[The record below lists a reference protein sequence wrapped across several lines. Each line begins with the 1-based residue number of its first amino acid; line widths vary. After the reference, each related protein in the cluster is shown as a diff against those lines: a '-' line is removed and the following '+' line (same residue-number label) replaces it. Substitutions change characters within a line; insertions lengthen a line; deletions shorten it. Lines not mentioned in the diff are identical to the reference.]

1 MGKTTI
7 QISTELNDGLNK
19 MKIFKNES
27 YEEIIWDWIDDRK
40 ELSDET
46 KKNIA
51 EAEEDLKAGRVIS
64 HQQLKKELG
73 LWSIDLNIQKNR

>member
-7 QISTELNDGLNK
+7 QISTELKEALTK

-27 YEEIIWDWIDDRK
+27 YEEIIWDLIDDRK

-46 KKNIA
+46 LKNIA
-51 EAEEDLKAGRVIS
+51 EAEEDIKAGRVYS
-64 HQQLKKELG
+64 LEEVKKELG
-73 LWSIDLNIQKNR
+73 L

>member
-1 MGKTTI
+1 MMGKTTI
-7 QISTELNDGLNK
+7 QISTELKDALNK

-27 YEEIIWDWIDDRK
+27 YEEIIWDLIDDRK

-51 EAEEDLKAGRVIS
+51 EAEEDIKAGRIIS
-64 HQQLKKELG
+64 HEQLKKELG
-73 LWSIDLNIQKNR
+73 L

>member
-7 QISTELNDGLNK
+7 QISTELKDALNK

-27 YEEIIWDWIDDRK
+27 YEEIIWDLIDDRK

-51 EAEEDLKAGRVIS
+51 EAEEDIKAGRIIS
-64 HQQLKKELG
+64 HEQLKKELG
-73 LWSIDLNIQKNR
+73 L

>member
-1 MGKTTI
+1 
-7 QISTELNDGLNK
+7 

-27 YEEIIWDWIDDRK
+27 YEEIIWDLIDDRK

-51 EAEEDLKAGRVIS
+51 EAEEDIKAGRIIS
-64 HQQLKKELG
+64 HEQLKKELG
-73 LWSIDLNIQKNR
+73 L

>member
-7 QISTELNDGLNK
+7 QISTELKDALNK

-27 YEEIIWDWIDDRK
+27 YEEVIWDLIDDRK

-46 KKNIA
+46 LKNIA
-51 EAEEDLKAGRVIS
+51 EAEEDIKAGRVIS
-64 HQQLKKELG
+64 HEQLKKELG
-73 LWSIDLNIQKNR
+73 L